1 MSSQPG
7 RSMQEWVHWFEIGA
21 GARWIRVAGAV
32 LGVLL
37 LSGFVSYKLFRGPL
51 TETTMAQAVAGR
63 QLATGHGFTTLV
75 NYPQSFA
82 WAKATIEGGGF
93 VNVTRPLPELHQA
106 PLYSM
111 VIAAALKICPV
122 TGARADYVLLA
133 LNVALLWAAALQTFL
148 LGRALFG
155 AKAGVLAMLALLFSA
170 PVWAAAAAVNGAALS
185 MVLWLGLFQLVLK
198 VERRLAA
205 EAGMAHRLREAS
217 VLVFETVALGMVCGF
232 LFLSD
237 YALVVA
243 PVVVFALMFRRVA
256 RGRRRNWSLVF
267 AIAGFAL
274 VASPWLIRNV
284 SLTGNPLA
292 LAGEGAV
299 LKAGDPTAEPALRRA
314 TFSMD
319 SPGAD
324 FKKIGNKAL
333 TSLQKGAG
341 EKLWS
346 GGGIF
351 LTALFVAGLLYR
363 FRDGGAGHLRR
374 LAVGLLVAVAVA
386 QAFFDSGEGERTVW
400 LCMAPV
406 VIVFG
411 AGFFLILV
419 GSSEALSGRAWLA
432 ALALLAAQAV
442 PLARDVIAPRNP
454 AYNYPPYLPAL
465 FEGMAEKLAAGG
477 TESFAW
483 MADVP
488 AGAAWYGGG
497 RVWARPA
504 TMNGFR
510 EVNRWQRVRALVLT
524 PDTLARPFFG
534 ELAKPEANAS
544 AGGGAAAEDWAQ
556 VYRGLAAGRLPEWFP
571 LKAPV
576 RIAPDFYV
584 LIDPGTGGG

>member
-1 MSSQPG
+1 MSAQPG
-7 RSMQEWVHWFEIGA
+7 RSMQEWVHWFEIGG
-21 GARWIRVAGAV
+21 GARWIRIAGAV

-37 LSGFVSYKLFRGPL
+37 LSGLVSYKLFRGPL
-51 TETTMAQAVAGR
+51 TETTMAQAVTGR

-82 WAKATIEGGGF
+82 WAESKIGGGGF

-111 VIAAALKICPV
+111 MIAVALKIWPA

-155 AKAGVLAMLALLFSA
+155 SKAGLLAMLALLLSA
-170 PVWAAAAAVNGAALS
+170 PVWAAAAAVNGATLS
-185 MVLWLGLFQLVLK
+185 MVLWLGLFRLVLK

-205 EAGMAHRLREAS
+205 EAGMAHRIREAS
-217 VLVFETVALGMVCGF
+217 VLVFETVALGVVCGL

-237 YALVVA
+237 YALLVV
-243 PVVVFALMFRRVA
+243 PVIVFVPLFMRVPP
-256 RGRRRNWSLVF
+256 GRRRNWSLVF

-284 SLTGNPLA
+284 SLTGKPLA
-292 LAGEGAV
+292 LAGEGMV
-299 LKAGDPTAEPALRRA
+299 LKADDPTAEPSARRA
-314 TFSMD
+314 TFSAE
-319 SPGAD
+319 PPRAD
-324 FKKIGNKAL
+324 FKKISNKAL

-351 LTALFVAGLLYR
+351 LTAFFVAGLLYR
-363 FRDGGAGHLRR
+363 FRDGGAGRLRR
-374 LAVGLLVAVAVA
+374 LAVGLLVAVAVT

-406 VIVFG
+406 VMIFG
-411 AGFFLILV
+411 AGFFLILI
-419 GSSEALSGRAWLA
+419 GSSDELSRRAWLA
-432 ALALLAAQAV
+432 ALVLLAAQAV
-442 PLARDVIAPRNP
+442 PLARDVIAPRRP

-465 FEGMAEKLAAGG
+465 FEGMAEKLSQGRD
-477 TESFAW
+477 ESFAW

-488 AGAAWYGGG
+488 AGAAWYGGR
-497 RVWARPA
+497 RVWAKPA

-510 EVNRWQRVRALVLT
+510 EVNRWQRVRALTLT
-524 PDTLARPFFG
+524 PETLSRPFFG
-534 ELAKPEANAS
+534 ELTKPAAN
-544 AGGGAAAEDWAQ
+544 AAAEDWAQ

-571 LKAPV
+571 LKSPV

-584 LIDPGTGGG
+584 LIDPGTGGGG